1 VDRFPGNP
9 DPVAIDEQIPGMDMP
24 MDHGGAPMDS
34 IDHGMQH

>member
-1 VDRFPGNP
+1 VDRFPSNP

-24 MDHGGAPMDS
+24 MDHGGAPMDG